1 MDGTTYRLYDNI
13 IDGTT
18 IDSFGNV
25 VPNWKKKKLFNSLAY
40 RDENSDKQRAV
51 QAEGNFSLKYDII
64 QGLSATVQFG
74 VNYLNNH
81 GASYDARTN

>member
-1 MDGTTYRLYDNI
+1 M
-13 IDGTT
+13 
-18 IDSFGNV
+18 
-25 VPNWKKKKLFNSLAY
+25 AY

-81 GASYDARTN
+81 GASYDARTNWAGMDS